1 MILPLAAAAALFD
14 IAFPVRGSGEAVAT
28 VTARCERCS
37 WGEPGREAAAL
48 TLTVDGRYARHLL
61 LTRGRGPDDYEVAL
75 GTLRAGEHR
84 LRIAID
90 RKWTARE
97 VGAVSATASVAE
109 AADPALA
116 LTPILYARPN
126 TVGRFTDAPLLMWYE
141 RLPLAGG
148 ARLRYSVVFTNED
161 GGTPIDRLMATWGRT
176 TDIEAVYEADVDAQ
190 GRLLADRYQ
199 GPDHEVKAFRGHR
212 EGRHPLLWV
221 KTDNNMVV
229 DRGRKLPR
237 FAPAARPFDLTGV
250 SREAVMDAEPWTYR
264 VAAEEARRE
273 GKVADDGSPGSK
285 RIPDPRRFVYLEG
298 CGEVHDA
305 ALAFDVATESSAGLR
320 WSASDGGRPEFRI
333 ARSGCFRGA
342 VALPGAETAAL
353 RLRAHTRLP
362 RKDEPPL
369 PPGTGTARITS
380 LRLFRLGTDY
390 APAPPLF
397 IWSGEIALSAKGP
410 PWEHAI
416 AQAAIGASATRWR
429 SRAKAQFWARS
440 ARSW

>member
-1 MILPLAAAAALFD
+1 
-14 IAFPVRGSGEAVAT
+14 
-28 VTARCERCS
+28 
-37 WGEPGREAAAL
+37 
-48 TLTVDGRYARHLL
+48 
-61 LTRGRGPDDYEVAL
+61 
-75 GTLRAGEHR
+75 AGEHR

-90 RKWTARE
+90 RKWTARD
-97 VGAVSATASVAE
+97 VGAVSATASVTE
-109 AADPALA
+109 TADPALA
-116 LTPILYARPN
+116 LTPILNARPN

-141 RLPLAGG
+141 RLPLPGG
-148 ARLRYSVVFTNED
+148 TRLRYSVIFTNED

-176 TDIEAVYEADVDAQ
+176 TDIEAVYEADIDAQ

-199 GPDHEVKAFRGHR
+199 GPEHQVRPFAGRR

-229 DRGRKLPR
+229 DRGRARPR
-237 FAPAARPFDLTGV
+237 FAPAAKPFDLAGV

-264 VAAEEARRE
+264 VTAEEALRE
-273 GKVADDGSPGSK
+273 GKVDERARPGSG

-298 CGEVHDA
+298 CGEMKDA
-305 ALAFDVATESSAGLR
+305 AIAFEVAAAAPAGPD

-342 VALPGAETAAL
+342 VAVPAGAAADVRAL

-369 PPGTGTARITS
+369 PPGTGSARITA

-390 APAPPLF
+390 VPQPPLF
-397 IWSGEIALSAKGP
+397 TWSGEIELSAKGP
-410 PWEHAI
+410 AWEHAI
-416 AQAAIGASATRWR
+416 APPEDGRPAGR
-429 SRAKAQFWARS
+429 SR
-440 ARSW
+440 